1 MENIV
6 LPTHG
11 DAEDKSSVLFL
22 LTLCSLNSGLT
33 DAHGLE
39 KKDLFKNSGG
49 Y

>member
-1 MENIV
+1 MDNIV

-22 LTLCSLNSGLT
+22 LTLCSLNSGLA
-33 DAHGLE
+33 DPLGLE
-39 KKDLFKNSGG
+39 KKDLIKTSGG